1 MLMGCCLTLCEV
13 SDMGSSPQLQRQVM
27 GKREDL
33 HGLIASFSSTLSH
46 SLWLRLT
53 VCTSTDCKLGFC
65 QSAVYSVTPLCLTP
79 CSPWT
84 VALQAPLSMAF
95 SRQDTGVGSQVLLQG
110 MFPTQG
116 SNPSLLHLLHWQA
129 DSLPLSHLESPSLS
143 KELPFDGY
151 LLWAGYSTG
160 GGGVHLRGIPSQQA
174 SLAVFT
180 CQQGSKRA
188 GLGSCKDSCS
198 FGLDWTNN
206 NSKTVTVIAVMQ
218 IALLW
223 DKSVSCPWNMKNVYH
238 SRWF

>member
-1 MLMGCCLTLCEV
+1 MICKWKRVVGLQDWSPVGVLRQPAQKGGHGVRMKQDRWGTGLAVTLAGSYWGLTLSVTSVKLPSCSVRRNLRLKMLMGCCLTLCEV
-13 SDMGSSPQLQRQVM
+13 SDMGSSPQLQRQVV

-79 CSPWT
+79 CRPWT

-95 SRQDTGVGSQVLLQG
+95 SRQDTGVGSHVLLQG

-151 LLWAGYSTG
+151 LL
-160 GGGVHLRGIPSQQA
+160 
-174 SLAVFT
+174 
-180 CQQGSKRA
+180 
-188 GLGSCKDSCS
+188 
-198 FGLDWTNN
+198 
-206 NSKTVTVIAVMQ
+206 
-218 IALLW
+218 
-223 DKSVSCPWNMKNVYH
+223 
-238 SRWF
+238 